1 MASELT
7 NREFYDEASSF
18 YDQMINFESNLEKRN
33 ASLKKIFEK
42 SGFVADLGC
51 GTGLDSIALALNGH
65 EVFGFDPS
73 SKMIDLAKN
82 NSLKYSVE
90 INFSKNSILTIPEE
104 YNSKFDY
111 VVSLGN
117 TLANVEG
124 SVIYSTIQRIYNL
137 LANGGIALIH
147 ILNYSLVLEKGERIV
162 SIKPDDENFYVR
174 FYDFINGQVNFNIL
188 TFSKSNPNN
197 NKLLTTKIYAYK
209 FDLLAKVFDSV
220 GFTNMKF
227 WSDLE
232 KTKFNVSTS
241 KDLFIYAEKSEQH

>member
-1 MASELT
+1 MASELS
-7 NREFYDEASSF
+7 NKDFYDEASSF

-42 SGFVADLGC
+42 SGFAADLGC
-51 GTGLDSIALALNGH
+51 GTGLDSIALVLNGH
-65 EVFGFDPS
+65 KVFGFDPS
-73 SKMIDLAKN
+73 SKMIELAKI

-137 LANGGIALIH
+137 LSNHGIALIH
-147 ILNYSLVLEKGERIV
+147 ILNYSKVLEKGERIL
-162 SIKPDDENFYVR
+162 SIKSDDENFYIR
-174 FYDFINGQVNFNIL
+174 FYDFVNGQVNFNIL
-188 TFSKSNPNN
+188 TFSKSNPNFH
-197 NKLLTTKIYAYK
+197 KLLTTKIYAYK

-232 KTKFNVSTS
+232 RTKFNVSTS
-241 KDLFIYAEKSEQH
+241 KDLFIYAEKLEQH

>member
-1 MASELT
+1 MASELS
-7 NREFYDEASSF
+7 NKDFYDEASFF

-51 GTGLDSIALALNGH
+51 GTGLDSIALVLNGH
-65 EVFGFDPS
+65 KVFGFDPS
-73 SKMIDLAKN
+73 SKMIELAKI

-90 INFSKNSILTIPEE
+90 ISFSKNSILTIPEE

-117 TLANVEG
+117 TLANIEG

-137 LANGGIALIH
+137 LSNHGIALIH
-147 ILNYSLVLEKGERIV
+147 ILNYSMVLEKGERIL
-162 SIKPDDENFYVR
+162 SIKSDDENFYIR
-174 FYDFINGQVNFNIL
+174 FYDFVNGQVNFNIL
-188 TFSKSNPNN
+188 TFSKSNPNFH
-197 NKLLTTKIYAYK
+197 KLLTTKIYAYK

-232 KTKFNVSTS
+232 RTKFNVSTS
-241 KDLFIYAEKSEQH
+241 KDLFIYAEKLEQH